1 MPLLSGV
8 RRHSILSRLTN
19 TEGYPG
25 PGCALAE
32 LSVRT
37 RLCTVFS
44 SSAERAAECGRER
57 WLVLPVHPLPLL
69 VRVIECILTFE

>member
-1 MPLLSGV
+1 MTVVGSAGW
-8 RRHSILSRLTN
+8 HSSAQL
-19 TEGYPG
+19 
-25 PGCALAE
+25 
-32 LSVRT
+32 
-37 RLCTVFS
+37 F